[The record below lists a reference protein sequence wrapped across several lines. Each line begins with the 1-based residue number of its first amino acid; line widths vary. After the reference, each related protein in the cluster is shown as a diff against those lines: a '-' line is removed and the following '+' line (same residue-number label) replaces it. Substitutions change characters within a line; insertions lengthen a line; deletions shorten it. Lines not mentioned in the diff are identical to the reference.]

1 MTVRVAILGVV
12 AGLVSALTGGWD
24 TAMETLCIAMLLD
37 YASGLIVAGVFHKSP
52 KSAGG
57 ALESKAALKGLL
69 RKSLV
74 AIAVVAFHQLDRL
87 TGQSYIRDG
96 AAWAFFSVEVIS
108 IIENVGLIYPLPK
121 FVTKAIDWLRN
132 KSDVLADAIPD
143 GDTDTDRDGDRE

>member
-1 MTVRVAILGVV
+1 MSLRIAVIGVV
-12 AGLVSALTGGWD
+12 AGVISAISGGWT
-24 TAMETLCIAMLLD
+24 TALETLCIAMLLD

-69 RKSLV
+69 RKVLV
-74 AIAVVAFHQLDRL
+74 IMAVVAFHQLDRL
-87 TGQSYIRDG
+87 TGQSYFRDG